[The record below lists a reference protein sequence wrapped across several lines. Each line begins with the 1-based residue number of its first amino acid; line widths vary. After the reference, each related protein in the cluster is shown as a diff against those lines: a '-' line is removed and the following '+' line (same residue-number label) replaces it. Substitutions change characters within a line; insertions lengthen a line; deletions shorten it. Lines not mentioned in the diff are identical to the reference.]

1 MVKVQSILERRRQLL
16 DILEKAAP
24 GPQSEGDLSQLRRL
38 DSELDREC
46 QNWRK
51 LSGKTEGSL
60 QQQELSKA
68 NIQGMVG
75 HSAVLQERLT
85 IRNNG
90 AELNMIKS
98 KVKGNVH
105 LSRQLASLC
114 VLDHKVGQADRNEI
128 EILRTEIRKKMKNVG
143 KF

>member
-1 MVKVQSILERRRQLL
+1 MKVQSILERRRQLL

-51 LSGKTEGSL
+51 LSGKTEGS
-60 QQQELSKA
+60 QQELSKA
-68 NIQGMVG
+68 SIQGMVG

-85 IRNNG
+85 IRNIE

-128 EILRTEIRKKMKNVG
+128 EILRTEIRKKMKNVE